1 MGLIVNVCLCLHLSV
16 FTAAAAAA
24 PVAAAVVVLVVIIR
38 GVCVRQGWNK
48 RTNIFS
54 LLPAMTLLSS
64 SVCIA
69 SGACAS
75 RRRTLAVPRRWP
87 NHSLWNLC
95 GGHEINSWCSSG
107 VW

>member
-1 MGLIVNVCLCLHLSV
+1 MSV

-48 RTNIFS
+48 RTNVFS
-54 LLPAMTLLSS
+54 LLPAMPLLSS
-64 SVCIA
+64 SVGIA
-69 SGACAS
+69 SDNCAS
-75 RRRTLAVPRRWP
+75 RRRIFAVPRRRP

-95 GGHEINSWCSSG
+95 EGHEINSWCSSG